1 MSPPPDLRGAA
12 PPREALLMHTLCFN
26 PGCSPRKSTGLRELG
41 GGGAQMGGWIAL
53 RSWAAKGNGPG
64 GWGGEQTPGAGAL
77 RLGAAGLN
85 PP

>member
-41 GGGAQMGGWIAL
+41 GGLRWEDGSLCDRGLRRETARGVGEVSRHRELELCAL
-53 RSWAAKGNGPG
+53 GQRV
-64 GWGGEQTPGAGAL
+64 
-77 RLGAAGLN
+77 
-85 PP
+85 